1 MTNRYDEKERRIH
14 CAFSEKC
21 GGCDYAGMKYDNELA
36 VKQNYIEE
44 LFGEYVKVDDIV
56 GMYRPIYYRNKV
68 HAVVGL
74 DDSRNVIAGTYEENS
89 HRIVDTLDCMIEDSQ
104 CTDIIKDIKGLIAS
118 FKYQPYDEDAGKG
131 MIRHILLRKGFSTK
145 EIMLVIVTAGV
156 TFPSKNNF
164 LKVLCEK
171 HPEITTIVQN
181 INDRRTSMVLGKRN
195 IVLKGK
201 GYIEDV
207 LCGCRFRISPTSFY
221 QINHQQTEKLYK
233 KAIQLADIS
242 KNDTVIDA
250 YCGIGTIGIVASKK
264 AGKVIGVEL
273 NSEAVSDAKINA
285 SINNIKNVTFVN
297 ADAGDFLV
305 EYAKNAK
312 ADVVI
317 MDPPRSG
324 STPEFLN
331 SLLKIKPDRIVYISC
346 GPDTQAR
353 DIKVLIK
360 GGYKVTACQPFDLF
374 PHTEHVETVVLLSQL
389 KQKPDDYINVTI
401 ELDDMDITSAETKAT
416 YDEIKKY
423 VAEHNAGM
431 KVSNLY
437 ISQVKRKCGI
447 EVGKN
452 YNLSKNE
459 DSRQPQCPEDKER
472 RRTVQFGTYYR
483 LADSFQENQSAWNIV
498 SEDGMEVIFTHVQIL
513 ARSAY
518 RVPVIRLKGLDPD
531 AVYTD
536 CETGQE
542 YGGDELM
549 YAGIRIPRIRQDF
562 SSTTMVL
569 RKS

>member
-36 VKQNYIEE
+36 VKQKYIEE

-452 YNLSKNE
+452 LRVATRRMDCWQGNSTTAATDLELVPSPNLPKNE
-459 DSRQPQCPEDKER
+459 DSRQPQCPEDKE
-472 RRTVQFGTYYR
+472 
-483 LADSFQENQSAWNIV
+483 SAIV
-498 SEDGMEVIFTHVQIL
+498 E
-513 ARSAY
+513 A
-518 RVPVIRLKGLDPD
+518 LKHFK
-531 AVYTD
+531 
-536 CETGQE
+536 
-542 YGGDELM
+542 M
-549 YAGIRIPRIRQDF
+549 N
-562 SSTTMVL
+562 S
-569 RKS
+569 